1 MTSYSHF
8 VNLYCRRRH
17 RCKQCGKK
25 FLDRKYLDTHVS
37 VVHEGIRPYEC
48 EYCLK
53 TFGMLANL
61 NTHVTAVHEGKR
73 PHQCKECDYKAIS
86 KYVLQ
91 KHMESKHSAG
101 RSRDKQCPLCP
112 HKTYTQAMLRN
123 HFRNMHGAKDRFCF

>member
-1 MTSYSHF
+1 MNSYSHF

-73 PHQCKECDYKAIS
+73 PHQCKECDYKAS
-86 KYVLQ
+86 SDL
-91 KHMESKHSAG
+91 ESKVGFSEW
-101 RSRDKQCPLCP
+101 L
-112 HKTYTQAMLRN
+112 LRT
-123 HFRNMHGAKDRFCF
+123 